1 VAEFRSNNALPYLV
15 TERPR
20 SVSQPA
26 TPRKE
31 GTYRVL
37 ATLIVDEESYRVF
50 ADMIVSAESA
60 YIRFHRF
67 DLPNA
72 DDWMAERKISV
83 PVIQPDIAPLEKKL
97 GDVEFILCFPV
108 RLDEMNAK
116 SIFGRWGPPAT

>member
-1 VAEFRSNNALPYLV
+1 MAEIRTNKSSSFLVA
-15 TERPR
+15 ERPR
-20 SVSQPA
+20 SVSEAA

-37 ATLIVDEESYRVF
+37 ATLIVGMESYRVF

-60 YIRFHRF
+60 YLRFHRF
-67 DLPNA
+67 DLPNG
-72 DDWMAERKISV
+72 DDWTAERKISV

-108 RLDEMNAK
+108 RLEEIKAK
-116 SIFGRWGPPAT
+116 SIFGFWGPPAT